1 MAAFI
6 IKETR
11 MVSAAEQMAANTSW
25 AALGKA
31 TDLRNRILFTLGL
44 LIVYRIGT
52 FIPVPGI
59 DGIALREFM
68 EQAQQGIGG
77 ILTMFTGGALG
88 RMGIFALG
96 IMPYISASIIVQL
109 LTSMVPSLEQLK
121 KEGEAGRKKIAQYTR
136 YGTVFLA
143 TFQAY
148 GLAVSLEAGDLVTDP
163 GWFFRASCVITLV
176 GGTMFLMWLGEQ
188 ITARGVGNGISLII
202 FVGIIAEV
210 PAALAQFFASGRS
223 GAISPAVIVGVI
235 LMVIAVIMFVV
246 FMERA
251 LRKITIQYP
260 RRQMGMKIAEAQSS
274 HLPVKVNPSGVIPAI
289 FASSL
294 LLLPT
299 TISTF
304 SGQQTGPVMSTI
316 LAYFG
321 PGQPLYLLFF
331 GAMIVFFAYF
341 YTFNVSFKVDDV
353 ADNLKNQNGF
363 VPGIRPGKKTAEYLE
378 YVVNRVLVLGSAYL
392 TAVCLLPEIL
402 RGQFAI
408 PFYFGGT
415 SVLIV
420 VSVTMDTIQQ
430 VQSHLLAHQYEGLIQ
445 KSQLR
450 GKGKAKGKRRSPA
463 RR

>member
-1 MAAFI
+1 
-6 IKETR
+6 

-44 LIVYRIGT
+44 LIVYRLGT
-52 FIPVPGI
+52 YIPVPGI
-59 DGIALREFM
+59 DGAELREFM
-68 EQAQQGIGG
+68 EGAQSSIGG
-77 ILTMFTGGALG
+77 MLSMFTGGALG

-109 LTSMVPSLEQLK
+109 LTAMVPSLEQLK
-121 KEGEAGRKKIAQYTR
+121 KEGEQGRKKINQYTR
-136 YGTVFLA
+136 YGTVGLA
-143 TFQAY
+143 TLQSY
-148 GLAVSLEAGDLVTDP
+148 GLAASLQSGDLVTNP
-163 GWFFRASCVITLV
+163 GFFFIASCMITLV

-210 PAALAQFFASGRS
+210 PAALAQFFSQGRS
-223 GAISPAVIVGVI
+223 GAISPAVIIGVI
-235 LMVIAVIMFVV
+235 VMVIAVIAFVV
-246 FMERA
+246 FMERS
-251 LRKITIQYP
+251 LRKIHIQYP
-260 RRQMGMKIAEAQSS
+260 RRQVGMKVYDGGTS
-274 HLPVKVNPSGVIPAI
+274 HLPVKVNPAGVIPAI

-294 LLLPT
+294 LLLPA

-304 SGQQTGPVMSTI
+304 SGNETSPLMSTI
-316 LAYFG
+316 MAYFG

-331 GAMIVFFAYF
+331 AAMIIFFAYF
-341 YTFNVSFKVDDV
+341 YTYNVAFKPDDV
-353 ADNLKNQNGF
+353 ADNLKKQNGF

-378 YVVNRVLVLGSAYL
+378 YVVARVLVLGSGYL
-392 TAVCLLPEIL
+392 AAVCLLPEVL
-402 RGQFAI
+402 RSQFAI

-430 VQSHLLAHQYEGLIQ
+430 VQSHLLAHQYEGLIE
-445 KSQLR
+445 KSQLG
-450 GKGKAKGKRRSPA
+450 GKGKGKKRA
-463 RR
+463 RRKGTGRK

>member
-1 MAAFI
+1 MA
-6 IKETR
+6 
-11 MVSAAEQMAANTSW
+11 SAAEQMAANMSW
-25 AALGKA
+25 GAFGKA
-31 TDLRNRILFTLGL
+31 TELRQRIFFTLGL
-44 LIVYRIGT
+44 LVVYRLGT
-52 FIPVPGI
+52 YIPVPGI
-59 DGIALREFM
+59 DGAALRDFM
-68 EQAQQGIGG
+68 ERASAGLGG
-77 ILTMFTGGALG
+77 ILSMFTGGALG

-109 LTSMVPSLEQLK
+109 LSAMVPQLEQLK
-121 KEGEAGRKKIAQYTR
+121 KEGEQGRKKINQYTR

-143 TFQAY
+143 SFQAY
-148 GLAVSLEAGDLVTDP
+148 GLAVSLEAGGLATDP
-163 GWFFRASCVITLV
+163 GWFFRASTVITIV

-188 ITARGVGNGISLII
+188 ITARGVGNGVSLII
-202 FVGIIAEV
+202 FVGIIAQV
-210 PAALAQFFASGRS
+210 PAALAQFLRQGRT
-223 GAISPAVIVGVI
+223 GALSPTVIIGVLI
-235 LMVIAVIMFVV
+235 MIVLVIAFVV

-251 LRKITIQYP
+251 LRKIHIQYP
-260 RRQMGMKIAEAQSS
+260 RRQVGMKVYDGGSS
-274 HLPVKVNPSGVIPAI
+274 HLPVKVNPAGVIPAI

-304 SGQQTGPVMSTI
+304 SGAQTGPVMSTI

-321 PGQPLYLLFF
+321 PGRPLYLAFF
-331 GAMIVFFAYF
+331 SAMIIFFTYF
-341 YTFNVSFKVDDV
+341 YTFNVSFKTEDV

-363 VPGIRPGKKTAEYLE
+363 IPGIRPGKRTQEYLD
-378 YVVNRVLVLGSAYL
+378 YVVTRILVLGSAYL
-392 TAVCLLPEIL
+392 ALVCLLPEIL
-402 RGQFAI
+402 RSQLAI

-430 VQSHLLAHQYEGLIQ
+430 IQSHLLAHQYEGLIE

-450 GKGKAKGKRRSPA
+450 RKSRGKRKGTS

>member
-1 MAAFI
+1 
-6 IKETR
+6 
-11 MVSAAEQMAANTSW
+11 MVSAVEQMAANTSW
-25 AALGKA
+25 SALGKA
-31 TDLRNRILFTLGL
+31 TELRSRILFTLGL
-44 LIVYRIGT
+44 LIVYRLGT

-59 DGIALREFM
+59 DGVALRDFM
-68 EQAQQGIGG
+68 EQAQSGIGG
-77 ILTMFTGGALG
+77 MLTMFTGGALG

-121 KEGEAGRKKIAQYTR
+121 KEGEQGRKKINQYTR
-136 YGTVFLA
+136 YGTVALA
-143 TFQAY
+143 TLQAY
-148 GLAVSLEAGDLVTDP
+148 GLAVSLESGDLVTDP
-163 GWFFRASCVITLV
+163 GLFFRLSCLITLV

-223 GAISPAVIVGVI
+223 GALSPAVIIGVI
-235 LMVIAVIMFVV
+235 VMVIATIAFVV

-251 LRKITIQYP
+251 LRKVLIQYP
-260 RRQMGMKIAEAQSS
+260 RRQVGMKVMEGQNS
-274 HLPVKVNPSGVIPAI
+274 HLPVKVNPAGVIPAI

-299 TISTF
+299 TVSTF
-304 SGQQTGPVMSTI
+304 SGSQTGPVMSTI

-321 PGQPLYLLFF
+321 PGQPLYLAFF
-331 GAMIVFFAYF
+331 TLMIVFFTYF
-341 YTFNVSFKVDDV
+341 YTFNVSFKPDDV
-353 ADNLKNQNGF
+353 AENLKNQNGF
-363 VPGIRPGKKTAEYLE
+363 IPGIRPGKKTSEHLE
-378 YVVNRVLVLGSAYL
+378 YVLNRVLVLGAGYL
-392 TAVCLLPEIL
+392 GGVCLLPEIL

-430 VQSHLLAHQYEGLIQ
+430 VQSHLLAHQYESLIQ

-450 GKGKAKGKRRSPA
+450 GKSRSKRRSGAA
-463 RR
+463 RK

>member
-1 MAAFI
+1 
-6 IKETR
+6 

-25 AALGKA
+25 SAFGKA
-31 TDLRNRILFTLGL
+31 TDLRKRIFFTIGL
-44 LIVYRIGT
+44 LIIYRLGT

-59 DGIALREFM
+59 DGAELREFM
-68 EQAQQGIGG
+68 EGAAASIGG
-77 ILTMFTGGALG
+77 MLSMFTGGALG

-109 LTSMVPSLEQLK
+109 LTAMVPKLEQLK
-121 KEGEAGRKKIAQYTR
+121 KEGEQGRKKINQYTR
-136 YGTVFLA
+136 YGTVGLA
-143 TFQAY
+143 TLQSY
-148 GLAVSLEAGDLVTDP
+148 GLAVSLQSGGLVTDP
-163 GWFFRASCVITLV
+163 GMFFIASCMITLV
-176 GGTMFLMWLGEQ
+176 GGTMFLMWIGEQ
-188 ITARGVGNGISLII
+188 ITARGIGNGISLII

-235 LMVIAVIMFVV
+235 VMVVAVIAFVV
-246 FMERA
+246 FMERS
-251 LRKITIQYP
+251 LRKIHIQYP
-260 RRQMGMKIAEAQSS
+260 RRQVGKKVYDGGSS
-274 HLPVKVNPSGVIPAI
+274 HLPVKVNPAGVIPAI

-304 SGQQTGPVMSTI
+304 SGGEGASPVMSTI

-321 PGQPLYLLFF
+321 PGQPLYLVFF
-331 GAMIVFFAYF
+331 TGMIVFFAYF
-341 YTFNVSFKVDDV
+341 YTYNVAFKTDDV

-363 VPGIRPGKKTAEYLE
+363 IPGIRPGKKTAEYLE
-378 YVVNRVLVLGSAYL
+378 YVVTRVLVLGSAYL
-392 TAVCLLPEIL
+392 AAVCLLPEIL
-402 RGQFAI
+402 RSQFAI

-430 VQSHLLAHQYEGLIQ
+430 VQSHLLAHQYEGLIE
-445 KSQLR
+445 KSQLS
-450 GKGKAKGKRRSPA
+450 GKGKRRT
-463 RR
+463 RRKGTQRK

>member
-1 MAAFI
+1 MA
-6 IKETR
+6 
-11 MVSAAEQMAANTSW
+11 SAAEQMAANMSW
-25 AALGKA
+25 GAFGKA
-31 TDLRNRILFTLGL
+31 TELRQRILFTIGL
-44 LIVYRIGT
+44 LIVYRLGT
-52 FIPVPGI
+52 YIPVPGI
-59 DGIALREFM
+59 DGGALRDFM
-68 EQAQQGIGG
+68 EQAAAGIGG
-77 ILTMFTGGALG
+77 ILSMFTGGALG

-109 LTSMVPSLEQLK
+109 LTAMVPQLESLK
-121 KEGEAGRKKIAQYTR
+121 KEGEQGRKKINQYTR

-148 GLAVSLEAGDLVTDP
+148 GLAVSLEAGGLVTDP
-163 GWFFRASCVITLV
+163 GWFFRAATVITLV

-210 PAALAQFFASGRS
+210 PGAVAQFLSQGRS
-223 GAISPAVIVGVI
+223 GAVSPAVIVGVI
-235 LMVIAVIMFVV
+235 VMVIVVIAFVV

-251 LRKITIQYP
+251 LRKIHIQYP
-260 RRQMGMKIAEAQSS
+260 RRQVGMKIYDGGSS
-274 HLPVKVNPSGVIPAI
+274 HLPIKVNPAGVIPAI

-294 LLLPT
+294 LLMPT
-299 TISTF
+299 TIATF
-304 SGQQTGPVMSTI
+304 SHAQTGPFMSTL

-331 GAMIVFFAYF
+331 TAMIVFFTYF
-341 YTFNVSFKVDDV
+341 YTYNVAFKTDEV
-353 ADNLKNQNGF
+353 ADNLKSQNGF
-363 VPGIRPGKKTAEYLE
+363 VPGIRPGKKTAEYLD
-378 YVVNRVLVLGSAYL
+378 YVVARVLVLGAGYL
-392 TAVCLLPEIL
+392 ALVCLFPEIL
-402 RGQFAI
+402 RSQLNI

-420 VSVTMDTIQQ
+420 VSVTMDTINQ
-430 VQSHLLAHQYEGLIQ
+430 VQSHLLAHQYEGLIE

-450 GKGKAKGKRRSPA
+450 GKRRSGKKGTA

>member
-1 MAAFI
+1 M
-6 IKETR
+6 
-11 MVSAAEQMAANTSW
+11 
-25 AALGKA
+25 
-31 TDLRNRILFTLGL
+31 
-44 LIVYRIGT
+44 
-52 FIPVPGI
+52 
-59 DGIALREFM
+59 
-68 EQAQQGIGG
+68 
-77 ILTMFTGGALG
+77 
-88 RMGIFALG
+88 
-96 IMPYISASIIVQL
+96 
-109 LTSMVPSLEQLK
+109 
-121 KEGEAGRKKIAQYTR
+121 
-136 YGTVFLA
+136 
-143 TFQAY
+143 QAY
-148 GLAVSLEAGDLVTDP
+148 GLAVSLEAGELVTDP
-163 GWFFRASCVITLV
+163 GLFFRMSCLITLV

-188 ITARGVGNGISLII
+188 ITARGIGNGISLII

-235 LMVIAVIMFVV
+235 SMVILTIAFVV

-251 LRKITIQYP
+251 LRKIHIQYP
-260 RRQMGMKIAEAQSS
+260 RRQVGMKVLEGQSS
-274 HLPVKVNPSGVIPAI
+274 HLPVKVNPAGVIPAI

-299 TISTF
+299 TVSTF
-304 SGQQTGPVMSTI
+304 SGNQTGPIMSTI

-331 GAMIVFFAYF
+331 AAMVVFFVYF
-341 YTFNVSFKVDDV
+341 YTFNVSFKPDEV

-363 VPGIRPGKKTAEYLE
+363 VPGIRPGAKTAEYLE
-378 YVVNRVLVLGSAYL
+378 YVVSRLLVLGAAYL
-392 TAVCLLPEIL
+392 ALVCLLPEIL

-450 GKGKAKGKRRSPA
+450 GKGKKRGSRGVT
-463 RR
+463 RK

>member
-1 MAAFI
+1 MA
-6 IKETR
+6 
-11 MVSAAEQMAANTSW
+11 SAVEQMAANTSW

-44 LIVYRIGT
+44 LIVYRLGT

-59 DGIALREFM
+59 DGVALRQFM
-68 EQAQQGIGG
+68 EQAGQGIGG
-77 ILTMFTGGALG
+77 MVSMFTGGALG

-109 LTSMVPSLEQLK
+109 MTSMVPALEQLK
-121 KEGEAGRKKIAQYTR
+121 KEGEQGRKKINQYTR
-136 YGTVFLA
+136 YGTVLLA
-143 TFQAY
+143 LFQAY
-148 GLAVSLEAGDLVTDP
+148 GLAVSLEAGDLAHDP
-163 GWFFRASCVITLV
+163 GFYFLASCVITLV

-188 ITARGVGNGISLII
+188 ITARGIGNGISLII

-223 GAISPAVIVGVI
+223 GAISPAIIIGVIV
-235 LMVIAVIMFVV
+235 MVIAVIMFVV

-260 RRQMGMKIAEAQSS
+260 RRQVGMKMTEAQNS
-274 HLPVKVNPSGVIPAI
+274 HLPVKVNPAGVIPAI

-299 TISTF
+299 TIATF
-304 SGQQTGPVMSTI
+304 SQAGQTGPIMSTI

-331 GAMIVFFAYF
+331 AAMIVFFAYF
-341 YTFNVSFKVDDV
+341 YTFNVSFKPDEV

-392 TAVCLLPEIL
+392 AAVCLLPEIL

-450 GKGKAKGKRRSPA
+450 GKGKARKNKGPA

>member
-1 MAAFI
+1 
-6 IKETR
+6 

-25 AALGKA
+25 SALGKA

-44 LIVYRIGT
+44 LIVYRVGT
-52 FIPVPGI
+52 FLPVPGI
-59 DGIALREFM
+59 DGGALRDFVD
-68 EQAQQGIGG
+68 QAGSGIAGMVS
-77 ILTMFTGGALG
+77 MFTGGALG

-109 LTSMVPSLEQLK
+109 LTAMVPRLEQLK
-121 KEGEAGRKKIAQYTR
+121 KEGEQGRKKINQYTR
-136 YGTVFLA
+136 YGTVLLA

-163 GWFFRASCVITLV
+163 GWYFRASCVITLV

-188 ITARGVGNGISLII
+188 ITQRGIGNGISLII
-202 FVGIIAEV
+202 YVGIIAEV
-210 PAALAQFFASGRS
+210 PAALAQFFESGRS
-223 GAISPAVIVGVI
+223 GAISPALILGVIV
-235 LMVIAVIMFVV
+235 MVAALFTFVV
-246 FMERA
+246 FMERS

-260 RRQMGMKIAEAQSS
+260 QRQVGMKMTQAQTS
-274 HLPVKVNPSGVIPAI
+274 HLPVKVNPAGVIPAI

-304 SGQQTGPVMSTI
+304 AGEGTSGPVMSTI

-331 GAMIVFFAYF
+331 GAMIVFFTYF
-341 YTFNVSFKVDDV
+341 YTFNVSFKPDDV
-353 ADNLKNQNGF
+353 AENLKNQNGF
-363 VPGIRPGKKTAEYLE
+363 VPGVRPGKKTAEYLE
-378 YVVNRVLVLGSAYL
+378 YVVSRVLVLGSAYL
-392 TAVCLLPEIL
+392 AAVALLPEVL
-402 RGQFAI
+402 RAQYAI

-420 VSVTMDTIQQ
+420 VSVGMDTIQQ

-450 GKGKAKGKRRSPA
+450 GKGKGRKKRGAPA

>member
-1 MAAFI
+1 
-6 IKETR
+6 
-11 MVSAAEQMAANTSW
+11 MAANTSW
-25 AALGKA
+25 SALGKA

-44 LIVYRIGT
+44 LIVYRLGT

-59 DGIALREFM
+59 DGLALQQFM
-68 EQAQQGIGG
+68 EQAGQGIGG
-77 ILTMFTGGALG
+77 MVSMFTGGALG

-109 LTSMVPSLEQLK
+109 LTAMVPSLEQLK
-121 KEGEAGRKKIAQYTR
+121 KEGEQGRKKINQYTR
-136 YGTVFLA
+136 YGTVALA
-143 TFQAY
+143 TVQAY
-148 GLAVSLEAGDLVTDP
+148 GLAVSLETGDLVTDP
-163 GWFFRASCVITLV
+163 GLYFRMACVITLV

-210 PAALAQFFASGRS
+210 PAAMAQFFASGRS

-235 LMVIAVIMFVV
+235 IMVIVTITFVV

-251 LRKITIQYP
+251 LRKIHIQYP
-260 RRQMGMKIAEAQSS
+260 RRQVGMKVYDGGSS

-294 LLLPT
+294 LLLPV

-304 SGQQTGPVMSTI
+304 SGQSAGPVMSTL

-331 GAMIVFFAYF
+331 VVMIIFFAYF
-341 YTFNVSFKVDDV
+341 YTFNVSFKPDDV

-378 YVVNRVLVLGSAYL
+378 YVVNRVLVLGSGYL
-392 TAVCLLPEIL
+392 AAVCLLPEIL
-402 RGQFAI
+402 RAQFAF
-408 PFYFGGT
+408 PFFFGGT

-420 VSVTMDTIQQ
+420 VTVTMDTIQQ
-430 VQSHLLAHQYEGLIQ
+430 IQSHLLAHQYEGLIE

-450 GKGKAKGKRRSPA
+450 GKSKKRGRKGPSRR
-463 RR
+463 

>member
-1 MAAFI
+1 
-6 IKETR
+6 

-31 TDLRNRILFTLGL
+31 TDLRNRIFFTIGL
-44 LIVYRIGT
+44 LIVYRLGT

-59 DGIALREFM
+59 DAIALREFM
-68 EQAQQGIGG
+68 EQAAQGIGG

-109 LTSMVPSLEQLK
+109 LTSMVPALEQLK
-121 KEGEAGRKKIAQYTR
+121 KEGEQGRKKINQYTR
-136 YGTVFLA
+136 YGTVALA
-143 TFQAY
+143 TLQSY
-148 GLAVSLEAGDLVTDP
+148 GLAVSLQSGDLVTNP
-163 GWFFRASCVITLV
+163 GLFFIVSCMVTLV

-188 ITARGVGNGISLII
+188 ITARGIGNGISLII

-235 LMVIAVIMFVV
+235 VMVIATIAFVV

-251 LRKITIQYP
+251 LRKIHIQYP
-260 RRQMGMKIAEAQSS
+260 RRQVGMKMYDGGSS
-274 HLPVKVNPSGVIPAI
+274 HLPVKVNPAGVIPAI

-304 SGQQTGPVMSTI
+304 SGNNTGAIMSTI

-331 GAMIVFFAYF
+331 AAMIVFFAYF

-363 VPGIRPGKKTAEYLE
+363 VPGIRPGAKTAEYLE
-378 YVVNRVLVLGSAYL
+378 YVVNRVLVLGAAYL
-392 TAVCLLPEIL
+392 AAVCLLPEIL
-402 RGQFAI
+402 RGQLAI

-430 VQSHLLAHQYEGLIQ
+430 VQSHLLAHQYEGLIE

-450 GKGKAKGKRRSPA
+450 GRGKRRGKKGAA